1 MSPIIL
7 ALRTLM
13 LGRSRSVLAILL
25 AAASLCMLNLYA
37 GNIASARAR
46 LEYQAVVGERLG
58 HLAITRAGA
67 AFDAAEAQ
75 RIARMVEG
83 AAGVASVAPQM
94 RVAGIASA
102 GRRSALFDGEG
113 IGSKPGAN
121 GVAMSG
127 ESARAL
133 GLRPGGSVTLNGVGG
148 DASPDT
154 ALQAQ
159 VAEIYSTA
167 GFGAGARSLLMPFEM
182 AQAVRGTGRTERL
195 VVTLADPKQL
205 EAQRHALRGLL
216 RGVGIAA
223 EVSTWQELSPS
234 YVKARSAAELT
245 QGSVAGVA
253 IAVIAATIA
262 ATLSMNAF
270 ERRRE
275 VATLRALGMRARAVF
290 AMFAAEALWMAAFA
304 VMIGVVCSGLIAWV
318 ANRAGL
324 SWTAQAVQKEAP
336 MLVELE
342 FDRMLM
348 AAGMVLVV
356 ALVASLAPAVK
367 AARADVAQGLAG

>member
-1 MSPIIL
+1 MSPHIL
-7 ALRTLM
+7 ALRALM
-13 LGRSRSVLAILL
+13 LGRPRSVLAILL
-25 AAASLCMLNLYA
+25 VAASLCMLNLYA
-37 GNIASARAR
+37 GNIASASAR

-67 AFDAAEAQ
+67 AFDAAEAL

-102 GRRSALFDGEG
+102 GQRSALFDGEG
-113 IGSKPGAN
+113 IGGMPGAN

-133 GLRPGGSVTLNGVGG
+133 GLRTGASVTLNGVGA
-148 DASPDT
+148 DVPDT
-154 ALQAQ
+154 SLQAQ
-159 VAEIYSTA
+159 VTAIYSTA
-167 GFGAGARSLLMPFEM
+167 GFNAGARSLLMPFEM

-205 EAQRHALRGLL
+205 EAQRLALRGLL
-216 RGVGIAA
+216 RGAGTEA
-223 EVSTWQELSPS
+223 EVHTWQELSAS

-275 VATLRALGMRARAVF
+275 VATLRALGMHANAVF

-342 FDRMLM
+342 FGRMLM
-348 AAGMVLVV
+348 AVGMVLVV
-356 ALVASLAPAVK
+356 ALVASLAPALK

>member
-1 MSPIIL
+1 MSPQLL
-7 ALRTLM
+7 ALRTLL
-13 LGRSRSVLAILL
+13 LGRTRSVVAIILV
-25 AAASLCMLNLYA
+25 AASLCALNIFA

-67 AFDAAEAQ
+67 AFEAAEAQ
-75 RIARMVEG
+75 RIAQMVD
-83 AAGVASVAPQM
+83 AAPGVASVAPQM

-102 GRRSALFDGEG
+102 GQRSALFDGEG
-113 IGSKPGAN
+113 IGGKPGAK
-121 GVAMSG
+121 GVALSG
-127 ESARAL
+127 DSARAL
-133 GLRPGGSVTLNGVGG
+133 GLRQGGSVTLSGVGG
-148 DASPDT
+148 DAPEPT
-154 ALQAQ
+154 LQTQ

-167 GFGAGARSLLMPFEM
+167 EFNASARSLLMPFEM

-205 EAQRHALRGLL
+205 EAQRTAMRALL
-216 RGVGIAA
+216 RGAGIEA
-223 EVSTWQELSPS
+223 EVHTWQELSPS

-245 QGSVAGVA
+245 QGSVAGVV

-275 VATLRALGMRARAVF
+275 VATLRALGMRGRAVF
-290 AMFAAEALWMAAFA
+290 VMFAAEALWMAVGAA
-304 VMIGVVCSGLIAWV
+304 VIGVVGSGLIAWI

-348 AAGMVLVV
+348 AVGMVLVV
-356 ALVASLAPAVK
+356 ALLAALAPAIR
-367 AARADVAQGLAG
+367 AARADVAEGLAG

>member
-1 MSPIIL
+1 MSPQLL
-7 ALRTLM
+7 ALRTLL
-13 LGRSRSVLAILL
+13 LGRTRSVVAIILV
-25 AAASLCMLNLYA
+25 AASLCALNIFA
-37 GNIASARAR
+37 GNIASAHAR

-67 AFDAAEAQ
+67 AFEAAEAQ
-75 RIARMVEG
+75 RIALMVEG
-83 AAGVASVAPQM
+83 APGVASVAPQM

-102 GRRSALFDGEG
+102 GQRSALFDGEG
-113 IGSKPGAN
+113 IGGKPGPK
-121 GVAMSG
+121 GVALSG
-127 ESARAL
+127 DSARAL
-133 GLRPGGSVTLNGVGG
+133 GLRQGGSVTLSGVGG
-148 DASPDT
+148 DAPET
-154 ALQAQ
+154 ALQTQ
-159 VAEIYSTA
+159 VAEIYSTVEFNA
-167 GFGAGARSLLMPFEM
+167 SARSLLMPFEM

-205 EAQRHALRGLL
+205 EAQRTAMRGLL
-216 RGVGIAA
+216 RGAGIEA
-223 EVSTWQELSPS
+223 EVHTWQELSPS

-245 QGSVAGVA
+245 QGSVAGVV

-275 VATLRALGMRARAVF
+275 VATLRALGMRGRAVF
-290 AMFAAEALWMAAFA
+290 VMFAAEALWMAGGAA
-304 VMIGVVCSGLIAWV
+304 VIGVVGSGLIAWI

-336 MLVELE
+336 MLIELE

-348 AAGMVLVV
+348 AVGMVLVV
-356 ALVASLAPAVK
+356 ALLAALAPAIR
-367 AARADVAQGLAG
+367 AARADVAEGLAG